1 MNFNSNKRLE
11 IYLYKD
17 DKLNNSVIIDY
28 CSFIK
33 ELQNNSKILQT
44 FCMYALDFH
53 NFKCFDK
60 IIVYGKNKYAI
71 FNKPVKNSNII
82 HYEVYTNNH
91 IKINTYHKELRL
103 AHNLYNLIIRGYF
116 DLN

>member
-1 MNFNSNKRLE
+1 MINSTIVL
-11 IYLYKD
+11 L
-17 DKLNNSVIIDY
+17 LIIVLLLKNY
-28 CSFIK
+28 
-33 ELQNNSKILQT
+33 
-44 FCMYALDFH
+44 
-53 NFKCFDK
+53 K
-60 IIVYGKNKYAI
+60 IIQKYYKHFVCMLWIFIILNILIKLLYTGKKKYAI
-71 FNKPVKNSNII
+71 FNKPIKNSNII